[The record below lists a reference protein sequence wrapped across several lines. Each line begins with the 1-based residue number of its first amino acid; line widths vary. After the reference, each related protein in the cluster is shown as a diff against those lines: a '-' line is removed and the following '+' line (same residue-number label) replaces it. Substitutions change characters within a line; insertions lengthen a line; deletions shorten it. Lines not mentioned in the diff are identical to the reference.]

1 MKHFI
6 LSLILLTFITGSV
19 FAREAEDVQQDL
31 EPGYAV
37 LLLSFGDKKISVIKY
52 VRSVRGISLKE
63 AKDLVESVPS
73 FVKGGMTLED
83 AGDMLDQLEA
93 MGAQGEIREIE

>member
-1 MKHFI
+1 MKHFT
-6 LSLILLTFITGSV
+6 LSLILLTFITGLV
-19 FAREAEDVQQDL
+19 FAQEAEDVQQDL

-37 LLLSFGDKKISVIKY
+37 MLLSYGDKKLSVIKY

-63 AKDLVESVPS
+63 AKDLVESAPS

-83 AGDMLDQLEA
+83 ANDMLDQLEA
-93 MGAQGEIREIE
+93 LGAQGEIREIE